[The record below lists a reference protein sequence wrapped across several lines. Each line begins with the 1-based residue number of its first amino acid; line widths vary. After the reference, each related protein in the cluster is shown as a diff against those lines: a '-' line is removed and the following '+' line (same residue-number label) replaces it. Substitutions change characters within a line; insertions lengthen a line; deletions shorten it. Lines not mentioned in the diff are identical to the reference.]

1 MWLILAFLSAFFAG
15 LTSILAKIGIRK
27 TDSTVA
33 TAIRT
38 VVVLIFSWLMVFI
51 VGSQNTI
58 GAIDGK
64 SFLFLILSGLS
75 TGASWLCY
83 FKALSLGDVNKVV
96 PVDKASTVL
105 SVILAMVIFGE
116 TDRLWVKITGVI
128 LITVGTYLMIEKKKT
143 ERGAEKSGAWL
154 LYAAGSAVFAA
165 LQSVLA
171 KIGVENVES
180 NLATAIRTVVVLV
193 MAWLMIPI
201 ARNGQA
207 LHGIPRK
214 ELLFICLS
222 GVATGASWL
231 CYYRALAMGQAS
243 IVVPVDK
250 LSILFSVGFAYF
262 AFGEKLTKK
271 SAAGLLLIVL
281 GTLGMVILGT

>member
-15 LTSILAKIGIRK
+15 LTSILAKIGIKK
-27 TDSTVA
+27 TDFTVA

-58 GAIDGK
+58 GTIDGK
-64 SFLFLILSGLS
+64 SFLFLILSGLA

-83 FKALSLGDVNKVV
+83 FKALSIGDVNKVV

-143 ERGAEKSGAWL
+143 ERGTGKSGTWF

-193 MAWLMIPI
+193 MAWLMIPVT
-201 ARNGQA
+201 RKGQA
-207 LHGIPRK
+207 LRGIPRK

-271 SAAGLLLIVL
+271 SAAGLVLVVL

>member
-51 VGSQNTI
+51 VGSQNTV

-64 SFLFLILSGLS
+64 SFLFLILSGLA

-83 FKALSLGDVNKVV
+83 FKALSVGDVNKVV
-96 PVDKASTVL
+96 PVDKSSTVL
-105 SVILAMVIFGE
+105 SVLLAMLLFGE
-116 TDRLWVKITGVI
+116 TDRWWVKVIGVI

-201 ARNGQA
+201 SRKGQA
-207 LHGIPRK
+207 LRTIPKK

-271 SAAGLLLIVL
+271 SAAGLLLIVF
-281 GTLGMVILGT
+281 GTLGMVIFGT